1 MRPAVSYR
9 RCTESQGGKE
19 QIMGIT
25 RTRIAVSV
33 STSIAVVAA
42 VAGTA
47 GARIPEAD
55 SGGSGGTLV
64 QSAMVAL
71 PDAVDRA
78 VQRNA
83 RTLQVQLA
91 GTDAVARAIA
101 RRNR

>member
-1 MRPAVSYR
+1 
-9 RCTESQGGKE
+9 
-19 QIMGIT
+19 MGIT

-47 GARIPEAD
+47 GARIPEGD
-55 SGGSGGTLV
+55 NGGGGVTQV
-64 QSAMVAL
+64 QPAVVAM

-83 RTLQVQLA
+83 RTLGVQFA
-91 GTDAVARAIA
+91 GPDAVARAIA

>member
-1 MRPAVSYR
+1 
-9 RCTESQGGKE
+9 
-19 QIMGIT
+19 MGT
-25 RTRIAVSV
+25 RSTRIAVSV
-33 STSIAVVAA
+33 STSIAIVAA

-47 GARIPEAD
+47 GARIPEGD
-55 SGGSGGTLV
+55 SGGNGGTQV
-64 QSAMVAL
+64 QPAMVAL